1 MDARV
6 VDADGHVLE
15 PLSAFDACPEAH
27 RLHVTRD
34 SYGLDHV
41 IAGDQEI
48 YTVSLGK
55 MGTPASDM
63 ADLAHSPTYDEAQP
77 GGFDPEIRLHDM
89 DLEGIDL
96 AVLYPSVGLNFWAVT
111 DTEIATS
118 LARAYNDWLAS
129 YCAADP
135 ARLYAAAMV
144 PWQSIEASL
153 TELRRAHALG
163 FRAVFLR
170 PNPCLGRTITHPAH
184 EPFWALAEE
193 LGMTIGIHEATSMV
207 IDTVARDRKP
217 FNPLV
222 MHAVSHAFEQML
234 ACAQL
239 ITEGVME
246 RHPNLRFVFLEAGG
260 GWAPYWLWRLDEQV
274 RGFGGF
280 CPEMK
285 LLPSEYFARQC
296 WISFEIDEPSL
307 RVVLPVLGEDR
318 AVWGSDYPH
327 HDSTFPG
334 AVQALRETIA
344 PLPDA
349 TQSRVLGT
357 NALDCY
363 NLR

>member
-1 MDARV
+1 
-6 VDADGHVLE
+6 
-15 PLSAFDACPEAH
+15 
-27 RLHVTRD
+27 
-34 SYGLDHV
+34 
-41 IAGDQEI
+41 
-48 YTVSLGK
+48 
-55 MGTPASDM
+55 
-63 ADLAHSPTYDEAQP
+63 
-77 GGFDPEIRLHDM
+77 
-89 DLEGIDL
+89 
-96 AVLYPSVGLNFWAVT
+96 
-111 DTEIATS
+111 
-118 LARAYNDWLAS
+118 LAS

-144 PWQSIEASL
+144 PWQSIDASL

-163 FRAVFLR
+163 FRAAFLR

-193 LGMTIGIHEATSMV
+193 LGITIGIHEATSMV
-207 IDTVARDRKP
+207 IDTLGRDRKP

-239 ITEGVME
+239 IAQGVME

-260 GWAPYWLWRLDEQV
+260 GWAPYWLYRLDEQV

-307 RVVLPVLGEDR
+307 PALLPVLGEER

-334 AVQALRETIA
+334 AVQELRETIA
-344 PLPDA
+344 PLPEP
-349 TQSRVLGT
+349 TRRKVLGT

-363 NLR
+363 ALR